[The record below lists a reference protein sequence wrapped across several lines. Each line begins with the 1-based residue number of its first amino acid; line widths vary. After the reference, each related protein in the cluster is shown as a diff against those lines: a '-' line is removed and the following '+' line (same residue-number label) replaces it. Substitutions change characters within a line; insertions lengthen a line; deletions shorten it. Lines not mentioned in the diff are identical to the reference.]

1 MREKIV
7 PAVFL
12 ILVLLIGFPSSV
24 ANFSVFADDD
34 DDNDNLYVSSEKFE
48 NAIEDAEDAIE
59 DAKEEI
65 DEARKKI
72 ERESNKGKETTLAQ
86 EQLDEAIAK
95 LEMAEQSFALGNFEE
110 TEELAEE
117 AEDLAS
123 EARGKL
129 IGKTES
135 DIEDEHEVEIKA
147 EIHERDLELMFFT
160 LVGSI
165 SQIFVNDETEFE
177 NFEEFSDLIPGFLVE
192 VEVVLSNGS
201 HVATQIEIDD
211 NGYEKDD
218 KVTLCHIPKGNHIN
232 AHTITVGAP
241 AYGAHL
247 AHGDYEGPC
256 DYDPE
261 SSLAKIEAKLAKKYE
276 KLQEKRYEFEQKQ
289 IELAEKYAKKLA
301 KLESK
306 YADKEAKLTEKY
318 NLKLERLSEELA
330 ERQDKYLK
338 KSEELQQKL
347 NEKIDKL
354 DLRTQKL
361 VENFNSGEYFGEVD
375 EEEDET
381 RKYVLKFDSLTGE
394 SFVEPSTSVEFFA
407 EITLESS
414 SSGSDDNLKFKV
426 TGCSIIGEG
435 DSYSCAFGKARTVSS
450 GTSGDEEKLTII
462 AFLEDDDSE
471 STSSLKVF
479 VTPVDSSFASL
490 EDSAIDV
497 TMKGSI
503 TLQWSLSGDGTL
515 SVIDNSEDNP

>member
-1 MREKIV
+1 M
-7 PAVFL
+7 
-12 ILVLLIGFPSSV
+12 LVLLVGFPSSV
-24 ANFSVFADDD
+24 ANFPAFADDK

-48 NAIEDAEDAIE
+48 DAIEDAEDSIE

-95 LEMAEQSFALGNFEE
+95 LEMAELSFALGNFEE
-110 TEELAEE
+110 AEELAEE

-135 DIEDEHEVEIKA
+135 DIEDEHEIDEHEVEIKS
-147 EIHERDLELMFFT
+147 EINEINLELMFFT

-165 SQIFVNDETEFE
+165 VQIFVNHETEFK
-177 NFEEFSDLIPGFLVE
+177 NFEEFSDLMPGFQVE
-192 VEVVLSNGS
+192 VEVILSDDS
-201 HVATQIEIDD
+201 HVATEIEIED
-211 NGYEKDD
+211 NGDEKDD
-218 KVTLCHIPKGNHIN
+218 KVTLCHIPKGNPSN
-232 AHTITVGAP
+232 VHTITVSVP

-306 YADKEAKLTEKY
+306 YVDKEAKLTEKY
-318 NLKLERLSEELA
+318 NLKLQKLSEELA
-330 ERQDKYLK
+330 ERHDKYLK

-347 NEKIDKL
+347 YEKIDKL

-375 EEEDET
+375 EVQDET

-394 SFVEPSTSVEFFA
+394 SFTDPSTTPEFFA
-407 EITLESS
+407 EIILESS
-414 SSGSDDNLKFKV
+414 SSGSDHNLKFKV
-426 TGCSIIGEG
+426 TGCSIIGG
-435 DSYSCAFGKARTVSS
+435 DISYSCAFGKARTISS
-450 GTSGDEEKLTII
+450 GSSGDEEKLAVM

-490 EDSAIDV
+490 EDGVIDV

-503 TLQWSLSGDGTL
+503 TLQWSLSGDGTMSL
-515 SVIDNSEDNP
+515 IDYSEDNP

>member
-1 MREKIV
+1 M
-7 PAVFL
+7 
-12 ILVLLIGFPSSV
+12 LVLLIGFPSSV
-24 ANFSVFADDD
+24 ANFAVFADDDD

-48 NAIEDAEDAIE
+48 DAIEDAEDAIE

-72 ERESNKGKETTLAQ
+72 ERESNDGKETIVAL

-110 TEELAEE
+110 AEELAEE

-135 DIEDEHEVEIKA
+135 DIEDEHEIDEHEVEIKGKIN
-147 EIHERDLELMFFT
+147 EIDLELMFFT

-165 SQIFVNDETEFE
+165 LHIFVNQETDLE
-177 NFEEFSDLIPGFLVE
+177 NFDEFSDLRRGFQVE
-192 VEVVLSNGS
+192 VEVVLSGDS
-201 HVATQIEIDD
+201 HVATEIEIED
-211 NGYEKDD
+211 NGDEKYA
-218 KVTLCHIPKGNHIN
+218 KVTLCHIPKDNPSN
-232 AHTITVGAP
+232 AHTITVGAS

-247 AHGDYEGPC
+247 AHGDYEESC

-261 SSLAKIEAKLAKKYE
+261 SSLAKIEAKLAEKYE

-306 YADKEAKLTEKY
+306 YADNEAQLTEKY

-330 ERQDKYLK
+330 ERHDKYLK

-347 NEKIDKL
+347 NEKIEKL
-354 DLRTQKL
+354 DARAQKL

-375 EEEDET
+375 EEDET

-394 SFVEPSTSVEFFA
+394 SFVEPSTTPEFYA

-414 SSGSDDNLKFKV
+414 SSGSDNNLKFKV
-426 TGCSIIGEG
+426 TGCSIIGE
-435 DSYSCAFGKARTVSS
+435 DISYSCAFGKARTVTTGS
-450 GTSGDEEKLTII
+450 SGDEEKLTIM

-490 EDSAIDV
+490 EDGVIDV

-503 TLQWSLSGDGTL
+503 TLQWSLSGAGMMSL
-515 SVIDNSEDNP
+515 MDNSKDNP

>member
-147 EIHERDLELMFFT
+147 EIPERDLELMFFT

-165 SQIFVNDETEFE
+165 SQIFVNDETEFK

-201 HVATQIEIDD
+201 HVATQIEIED
-211 NGYEKDD
+211 NG
-218 KVTLCHIPKGNHIN
+218 
-232 AHTITVGAP
+232 
-241 AYGAHL
+241 
-247 AHGDYEGPC
+247 
-256 DYDPE
+256 
-261 SSLAKIEAKLAKKYE
+261 AKKYE

-306 YADKEAKLTEKY
+306 YVDKEAQLTEKY

-347 NEKIDKL
+347 YEKIDKL

-375 EEEDET
+375 EVQDET

-394 SFVEPSTSVEFFA
+394 SFTDPSTTPEFYA

-414 SSGSDDNLKFKV
+414 SSGSDYNLKFKL

-450 GTSGDEEKLTII
+450 GTSGDEEKLTIM

-490 EDSAIDV
+490 EDGAIDV

>member
-7 PAVFL
+7 PVVFL
-12 ILVLLIGFPSSV
+12 MLVLLIGFPSSAV
-24 ANFSVFADDD
+24 NFSVFADDD

-48 NAIEDAEDAIE
+48 DAIEDAEDAIE

-95 LEMAEQSFALGNFEE
+95 LEMAELSFALGNFEE
-110 TEELAEE
+110 AEELAEE
-117 AEDLAS
+117 VEDLAS

-135 DIEDEHEVEIKA
+135 DIEDEHEIDEHEVEIKG
-147 EIHERDLELMFFT
+147 EIHESDLELMFFT

-165 SQIFVNDETEFE
+165 SQIFVNDKTEFK
-177 NFEEFSDLIPGFLVE
+177 NFEEFSDLIPEFLVE

-201 HVATQIEIDD
+201 HVATQIEIED
-211 NGYEKDD
+211 NG
-218 KVTLCHIPKGNHIN
+218 
-232 AHTITVGAP
+232 
-241 AYGAHL
+241 
-247 AHGDYEGPC
+247 
-256 DYDPE
+256 
-261 SSLAKIEAKLAKKYE
+261 AKKYE

-306 YADKEAKLTEKY
+306 YADNEAKLTEKY

-330 ERQDKYLK
+330 ERHDKYLK

-347 NEKIDKL
+347 YEKIDKL

-375 EEEDET
+375 EEDET

-394 SFVEPSTSVEFFA
+394 SFTDPSTTPEFYA

-414 SSGSDDNLKFKV
+414 SSGSDHNLKFKV
-426 TGCSIIGEG
+426 TGCSIIGE
-435 DSYSCAFGKARTVSS
+435 DISYSCAFGKARTVTTGS
-450 GTSGDEEKLTII
+450 SGDEEKLTIM

-490 EDSAIDV
+490 EDGVIDV
-497 TMKGSI
+497 TMQGTI
-503 TLQWSLSGDGTL
+503 TLQWSLSGAGTMSL
-515 SVIDNSEDNP
+515 MDNSKDNP